1 MKKIIFSLI
10 LFLLLCFSGISFAE
24 NLLVKGS
31 QLRQGYDKNGYTV
44 YMQILNLKRYDLQ
57 IKIKEIRNII
67 PESSNHAGITM
78 IYGTHGI
85 RVSTSPKKIRSHNS
99 TYSDT
104 ANEIKVGNIVKLE
117 NCITYHDWEIAL
129 RETINRAGKS
139 HIIEN
144 DGDQVPVIWLDAEGG
159 WQE

>member
-67 PESSNHAGITM
+67 PESSNHAGI
-78 IYGTHGI
+78 I
-85 RVSTSPKKIRSHNS
+85 
-99 TYSDT
+99 
-104 ANEIKVGNIVKLE
+104 
-117 NCITYHDWEIAL
+117 L
-129 RETINRAGKS
+129 RISLIFICKS
-139 HIIEN
+139 
-144 DGDQVPVIWLDAEGG
+144 
-159 WQE
+159 